1 MKKNKQPSKEL
12 KEKIAELYLKGKSPS
27 ELHDDYGYGKSS
39 IHRWANAYDSNNEI
53 TRSKKPGSGRPSKI
67 NSSNGKKLLNII
79 TKPASEYGFETDLW
93 NTSRLKV
100 ICQKHLKIKL
110 SHMAIWRFLVKF
122 DQSFKKVQKQYYETN
137 LTEQEDWKNGTLKEI
152 KKIIKKHKAILYFE
166 DESNI
171 SLTPVMGKSWGPIGK
186 KIVHK
191 VTGNRG
197 SLSAIS
203 AISNDGRLVF
213 NVFDGNKRFN
223 SDDIIKFLNDMLKHQ
238 PRRHLV
244 VVMDRATCHSSK
256 KTKKFIESQKRLHVF
271 YLPARSP
278 QLNPDEQVWSHLK
291 NHELKSH
298 QETNLKSLKCLT
310 KKKMNALSKN
320 KKKVMGIFKRCD
332 NANLYF

>member
-1 MKKNKQPSKEL
+1 MKKKYPSADI

-27 ELHDDYGYGKSS
+27 ELSSDYGYDKSS
-39 IHRWANAYDSNNEI
+39 IHRWANDYEKNKKI
-53 TRSKKPGSGRPSKI
+53 TRSQKPGSGRPSKI
-67 NSSNGKKLLNII
+67 NSSNGKKLLKVI
-79 TKPASEYGFETDLW
+79 TKPASVYGFETDLW
-93 NTSRLKV
+93 NTSRLQV
-100 ICQKHLKIKL
+100 VCRKHLKIKL

-122 DQSFKKVQKQYYETN
+122 EQSFKKVQKQYYETDLN
-137 LTEQEDWKNGTLKEI
+137 AQEDWKNGTLKEI

-213 NVFDGNKRFN
+213 NVFDGSKRFN
-223 SDDIIKFLNDMLKHQ
+223 SDDIIKFLSDMLKNQ

-244 VVMDRATCHSSK
+244 VVMDRATCHRSV
-256 KTKKFIESQKRLHVF
+256 KTKAFIESQKRLHVF

-278 QLNPDEQVWSHLK
+278 QLNPDEQVWAHLK

-298 QETNLKSLKCLT
+298 QKTNLKDLKTLT
-310 KKKMNALSKN
+310 KKKMTALSKN
-320 KKKVMGIFKRCD
+320 KKKVKGIFRRCD
-332 NANLYF
+332 NAKLYF

>member
-1 MKKNKQPSKEL
+1 MTKKYPTKEL
-12 KEKIAELYLKGKSPS
+12 KEKIAELYLRGKSPS
-27 ELHDDYGYGKSS
+27 ELSSDYGYGKTS
-39 IHRWANAYDSNNEI
+39 IHRWANDYKKNKEI
-53 TRSKKPGSGRPSKI
+53 TRSKDPGSGRPSKI
-67 NSSNGKKLLNII
+67 NLTNGKKLLKII
-79 TKPASEYGFETDLW
+79 IKPASSYGFETDLW
-93 NTSRLKV
+93 NTSRLKI
-100 ICQKHLKIKL
+100 ICQKKLKLKL

-122 DQSFKKVQKQYYETN
+122 EQSFKKVQKQYYETN
-137 LTEQEDWKNGTLKEI
+137 LAEQEDWKNGTLKKI
-152 KKIIKKHKAILYFE
+152 KKIIKKHNAILYFE

-223 SDDIIKFLNDMLKHQ
+223 SDDIIKFLTDMLKNQ

-244 VVMDRATCHSSK
+244 VVMDRATCHLSK
-256 KTKKFIESQKRLHVF
+256 KTKAFVETQKRLHVF

-278 QLNPDEQVWSHLK
+278 QLNPDEQVWAHLK

-298 QETNLKSLKCLT
+298 QQTNLKDLMKLA
-310 KKKMNALSKN
+310 KKKMKALSN
-320 KKKVMGIFKRCD
+320 DRRKVVGIFKRCD
-332 NANLYF
+332 NADLYF

>member
-1 MKKNKQPSKEL
+1 MKTKYPSSEL

-27 ELHDDYGYGKSS
+27 ELSADYGYDKSS
-39 IHRWANAYDSNNEI
+39 IHRWANKYKKNKEI
-53 TRSKKPGSGRPSKI
+53 IRSQKPGSGRPAKI
-67 NSSNGKKLLNII
+67 NSLNGRKLLKII
-79 TKPASEYGFETDLW
+79 SKPASIYGFETDLW
-93 NTSRLKV
+93 NTSRLKI
-100 ICQKHLKIKL
+100 ICRINLNIKL

-122 DQSFKKVQKQYYETN
+122 EESFKKVQKQYYETD
-137 LTEQEDWKNGTLKEI
+137 LDAQEDWKNGTLKEI
-152 KKIIKKHKAILYFE
+152 KKIIKKHRAILYFE

-171 SLTPVMGKSWGPIGK
+171 SLTPVMGKSWGPIGE

-223 SDDIIKFLNDMLKHQ
+223 SDDIIKFLSDMLKNQ

-244 VVMDRATCHSSK
+244 VVMDRATCHRSV
-256 KTKKFIESQKRLHVF
+256 KTTSFIESQKRLHVF

-278 QLNPDEQVWSHLK
+278 QLNPDEQVWAHLK

-298 QETNLKSLKCLT
+298 QKTNLKDLKFLT
-310 KKKMNALSKN
+310 KKKMSALSKN
-320 KKKVMGIFKRCD
+320 KKKVVGIFKRCD